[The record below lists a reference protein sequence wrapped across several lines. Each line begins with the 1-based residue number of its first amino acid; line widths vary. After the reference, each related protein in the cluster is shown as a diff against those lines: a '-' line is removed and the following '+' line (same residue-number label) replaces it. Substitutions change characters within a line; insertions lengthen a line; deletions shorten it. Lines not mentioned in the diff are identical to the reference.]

1 MARRGKSIKDIE
13 SQRNRIIYAAV
24 AKYGVKSDRF
34 VNIRHKVLETA
45 KRYNANIFNR
55 HFKKDTIE
63 PQQVSEKSTKKNLY
77 GTIKWVIENR
87 GKSNKSKSLWQNQ
100 NTTTIA
106 PTSTSA

>member
-63 PQQVSEKSTKKNLY
+63 PQQVSEKVQRRTYMGL
-77 GTIKWVIENR
+77 
-87 GKSNKSKSLWQNQ
+87 SNG
-100 NTTTIA
+100 
-106 PTSTSA
+106 